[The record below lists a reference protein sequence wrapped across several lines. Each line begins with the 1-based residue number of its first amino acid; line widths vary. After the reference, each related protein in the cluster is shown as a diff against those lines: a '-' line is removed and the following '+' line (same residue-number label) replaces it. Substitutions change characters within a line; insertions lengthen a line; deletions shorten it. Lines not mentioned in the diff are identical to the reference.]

1 MNARYI
7 IQGGSKCDEAKDIL
21 DAYQKGL
28 HFISYQVT
36 DFIYMYDH
44 SIRPHSTLM
53 DWSLTNIQNPFRI
66 LICVPIFLYQVN

>member
-28 HFISYQVT
+28 YFSSYQVT
-36 DFIYMYDH
+36 DFYKQNTVTESFF
-44 SIRPHSTLM
+44 SIFKHEYLYGKK
-53 DWSLTNIQNPFRI
+53 L
-66 LICVPIFLYQVN
+66 VFLS